1 MAPDTPR
8 VGSRWLTLCCTD
20 LKALGVAHGRVVD
33 TGILVAE
40 ASGRFGERDKL
51 RRTVGLKRLC
61 RELAGL
67 EIRAGGGHHDSLEDV
82 LATRELAIW
91 CLTHPEE
98 VKEWAAKNWAADAG
112 ANRWKRGKKR
122 GGRGGNSRAGAAR
135 EGTRRHYRPLWDND
149 DDGHGWDDD
158 DDYGLRWEDV
168 VDYDT
173 WPKSPPDW
181 SD

>member
-1 MAPDTPR
+1 
-8 VGSRWLTLCCTD
+8 

-67 EIRAGGGHHDSLEDV
+67 EIRAGGGFHDSLEDV

-91 CLTHPEE
+91 CLTHPDE
-98 VKEWAAKNWAADAG
+98 VSEWAVKYWAAGAG
-112 ANRWKRGKKR
+112 ANRGKRGKKR
-122 GGRGGNSRAGAAR
+122 RGRGGNSHAGAAR
-135 EGTRRHYRPLWDND
+135 GGTRDHYRPSWYAN
-149 DDGHGWDDD
+149 DDGHGRDDSD